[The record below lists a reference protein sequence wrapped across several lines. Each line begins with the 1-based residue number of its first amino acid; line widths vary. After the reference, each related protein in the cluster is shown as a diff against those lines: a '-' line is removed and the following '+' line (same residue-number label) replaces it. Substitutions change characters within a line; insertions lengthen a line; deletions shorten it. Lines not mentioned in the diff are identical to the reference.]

1 MMMSNVVT
9 VNIPE
14 KRIYGLDILRALA
27 IIFVMVGHGNGI
39 ISGHIPSWIQ
49 HLMWIDGVSIFFVL
63 SGFLIGNILIK
74 HFHQNGVNRT
84 SIVDFWLRRWFR
96 TIPTYF
102 IVLGIL
108 TIISIF
114 VDGRIPKSLG
124 RYYTF
129 TQNLTTVHPGFFPE
143 AWSLSVEEWFYLLL
157 PILIFVL
164 TRLTRPSNYNVLYI
178 SVFVIVAIPIFRCTR
193 AMSEAVETYSQWD
206 TLFRKQVVTRLDSL
220 MYGVAGAWTYN
231 YIPKLWNNRN
241 KLLFFLGITILI
253 MDKFLFMFKHQIGLD
268 FTPYYSIFSFS
279 VFSLGILLILPF
291 LSNLKS
297 GNGFIYKILTKISLI
312 SYSMYLIHF
321 SIVLNLLLPVLFK
334 KLINTS
340 VIISFVE
347 YFIFWFVTIALAS
360 MLYNLVEI
368 PTTGWRNK
376 ISNRNKLN
384 DVHS

>member
-1 MMMSNVVT
+1 MSNVVT